1 MLCDVSVYMGESRLA
16 DVYCEDCGLKM
27 TKEVS
32 DAVHSHAGPSPGPV
46 VAGRATGSDSCPGLH
61 ADTGTDD
68 GTAIATGG
76 GMNVSAITSDARDGA
91 TSTAGGVTTAATTSG
106 TTAGIAINDDRMVN
120 SSTKKPPTS
129 PLLSSTPTSFSP
141 PTGGIFSPPTL
152 PFPLPSPPLFPLGN
166 PYPPALSL
174 ISHHHHHQ
182 DHPQSS
188 HHPLQDHH
196 NQKHMDHHRIWPCCH
211 VDWRARRLNLTSKNH
226 LPR

>member
-1 MLCDVSVYMGESRLA
+1 MLCSMLCDVSVYMGESRLA

-32 DAVHSHAGPSPGPV
+32 DAVHSHAGPSPGPSPGPV
-46 VAGRATGSDSCPGLH
+46 VAGRGTGSDSCPGLH

-141 PTGGIFSPPTL
+141 PTGGIFTPPPL
-152 PFPLPSPPLFPLGN
+152 PFPLPPRK
-166 PYPPALSL
+166 SL
-174 ISHHHHHQ
+174 PSCVIA
-182 DHPQSS
+182 D
-188 HHPLQDHH
+188 
-196 NQKHMDHHRIWPCCH
+196 
-211 VDWRARRLNLTSKNH
+211 
-226 LPR
+226 